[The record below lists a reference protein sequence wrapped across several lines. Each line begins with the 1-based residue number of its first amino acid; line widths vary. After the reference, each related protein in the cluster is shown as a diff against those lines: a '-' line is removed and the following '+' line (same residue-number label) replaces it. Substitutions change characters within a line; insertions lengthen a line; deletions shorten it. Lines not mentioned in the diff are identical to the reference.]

1 MNKHIKNKWSRSQVE
16 LQFKA
21 KAYERYLIDPDT
33 SIQDREVSINSEL
46 NEIVKDTYVLDF
58 IGVNDITSEKKLQNS
73 ILSIC
78 VSPFFNSCQKMPKLC
93 HSKGNMHYSK

>member
-1 MNKHIKNKWSRSQVE
+1 MLWYIEQTYKNKWSRSQVE

-46 NEIVKDTYVLDF
+46 NELRKRIENQK
-58 IGVNDITSEKKLQNS
+58 IGGEKKPL
-73 ILSIC
+73 LA
-78 VSPFFNSCQKMPKLC
+78 
-93 HSKGNMHYSK
+93 